1 MHRIRTVLEAL
12 PTLYVGGML
21 GVLGVILYAT
31 RGYSAWIGWLWL
43 AGLVVILAHLFVTSG
58 PLGRP
63 SRVDAAAP
71 GLLMLVF
78 APLYLVRLPA
88 WPVQVNSDEV
98 AIMTWAKQHAALSHP
113 DMFGLSGYFGHP
125 VALAVVWGK
134 LGNLLGG
141 VGLGHMRLLHALVGL
156 LIIGAS
162 YAFFRQFFAV
172 PWALLGS
179 AVLGLNHAFVM
190 ISRMAMRENTP
201 VLVEVVALALL
212 LIGLRKQHAFAT
224 FAGGAIAGLGC
235 YVHFPGRMVFPLWLV
250 FLVLLLLAYR
260 GELGLG
266 RILRSGAI
274 AVAAFALVATPY
286 LIAYQ
291 KAPAELKAHQRE
303 ALLLTSDGRRLQQSW
318 VLAKSVW
325 DGYKTNVKYGLTA
338 FNTGRSDEASIYPDY
353 GHGIVDPLTGVLLW
367 VGAAGILVR
376 AVRRRG
382 PPWAVFPLVSFLVL
396 WLAYAFLVGQ
406 APDYSRML
414 IVLPFVAALVVE
426 GVRFVAAL
434 VRRLAPLPS
443 RLPAAAPVAIAA
455 VLAIGI
461 WNGFIGWDFIH
472 VGRVSGDDI
481 GGTGRFVER
490 YSRNPQERF
499 YIAADDVEWNYYEY
513 GTPSMWKERIRI
525 FASNDDQVGGV
536 ISPASLGR
544 FSASAPFVVFTRDDL
559 WSEAKRRFERRYPGA
574 RVYRITPDGRLLAV
588 DVA

>member
-1 MHRIRTVLEAL
+1 MQRIRTVLAAL

-21 GVLGVILYAT
+21 GVLGVILYAA

-43 AGLVVILAHLFVTSG
+43 AGLVVILAHLSATSG

-63 SRVDAAAP
+63 SRVDVAAP
-71 GLLMLVF
+71 ALLMLVF
-78 APLYLVRLPA
+78 APLYLLRLPS

-98 AIMTWAKQHAALSHP
+98 AIMTWAKQYAAMPHP

-134 LGNLLGG
+134 LGNLIGG
-141 VGLGHMRLLHALVGL
+141 IELGHMRLLHALCGL

-162 YAFFRQFFAV
+162 YAFFRQLFAV

-179 AVLGLNHAFVM
+179 AVLGLNHAFLM

-201 VLVEVVALALL
+201 VLVEVIALALL
-212 LIGLRKQHAFAT
+212 LVGLRKQHRFAT
-224 FAGGAIAGLGC
+224 FLGGAVAGLGY

-250 FLVLLLLAYR
+250 FLVVLLLAYR

-303 ALLLTSDGRRLQQSW
+303 ALLLTSEGRKLQQDW
-318 VLAKSVW
+318 VFAGSVW
-325 DGYKTNVKYGLTA
+325 DGYKTNVKHGLTT
-338 FNTGRSDEASIYPDY
+338 FNTARFDESSIYPNY

-367 VGAAGILVR
+367 VGAAAILLR

-382 PPWAVFPLVSFLVL
+382 PPWAVFPLVAFLVL

-406 APDYSRML
+406 APDYPRML

-426 GVRFVAAL
+426 GVRFAAVLLSAL
-434 VRRLAPLPS
+434 VR
-443 RLPAAAPVAIAA
+443 PAAAPVAIAA

-461 WNGFIGWDFIH
+461 WNGFMGWDFIH
-472 VGRVSGDDI
+472 VGRVNGDDI
-481 GGTGRFVER
+481 GGTGRYVQR
-490 YSRNPQERF
+490 HSANPNERF
-499 YIAADDVEWNYYEY
+499 YIAADDVEWTYYEY

-525 FASNDDQVGGV
+525 FASNDHQVGGV
-536 ISPASLGR
+536 IKPASLGW
-544 FSASAPFVVFTRDDL
+544 FNASAPFVVFTRDDL
-559 WSEAKRRFERRYPGA
+559 WADAKRRFERRYPGA
-574 RVYRITPDGRLLAV
+574 RVHWLTPDGRLLAV
-588 DVA
+588 DVS